1 MNFYDLSL
9 HWHHGPFG
17 DLSSHVLDLVQSGEL
32 RVKKVDAELVGGL
45 KELNSM
51 VGSEEV
57 KSEGEEGAEDSAIT
71 AAGAV
76 QGLVDGVLFDVGMS
90 SRQLQRP
97 ERGFRVLVDAPLDMR
112 MNAGSH
118 PQSVQAEPGDPVTA
132 ASIINSLSE
141 DALTRL
147 LTVLGEEPGAAA
159 IAKGI
164 VEYRERRGP
173 LERTTDLVDIVN
185 AALGIDPT
193 VKITSGPLP
202 AVKTF
207 MAIRRAVNREIEEL
221 AKGLRH
227 AERLL
232 RPGGKLVVITFNSLE
247 SRVIN
252 HFLESRGTFLSLTF
266 SLYFSSHKHF
276 SHGTVSHFNRP
287 FYACVRALPG
297 LAQRIPFT

>member
-1 MNFYDLSL
+1 MILTSTINNDTHMNYYDLSL

-32 RVKKVDAELVGGL
+32 RAKKVDAELAGGL
-45 KELNSM
+45 NELNSIE
-51 VGSEEV
+51 GSKEV
-57 KSEGEEGAEDSAIT
+57 DVTEAEVEKGAEDSAIT

-118 PQSVQAEPGDPVTA
+118 PQSVQTEEGDPVTA

-141 DALTRL
+141 EALTRL

-159 IAKGI
+159 IAKCI

-185 AALGIDPT
+185 AALGIDPE

-266 SLYFSSHKHF
+266 SLYFS
-276 SHGTVSHFNRP
+276 
-287 FYACVRALPG
+287 A
-297 LAQRIPFT
+297 